1 MNDKKELIG
10 RYLNGSIS
18 KAELDQLLASLED
31 ADAFIS
37 WESDWKQA
45 WEEDIAGIA
54 LQDMA
59 DVPRSAAEKALF
71 NRIEHTINAIDE
83 GQSDI
88 DSKYAVSP
96 VARPGIWRLSPWRL
110 YAAAVALLVLS
121 FGVLYYKNMNSADK
135 LSTESRLTKS
145 EAKFDNKVV
154 LRRGDGTVI
163 PLEGDHGKIASTARG
178 ITYQTDN
185 KRVDLISSQTE
196 KLTLNT
202 PKGMIYSL
210 ELSDGTK
217 VWLNAASSLSYSVGL
232 LNGNFEREVYLEG
245 EAYFEVKK
253 DEKHPFIVRSQRQ
266 DIRVLGTHF
275 NVNAY
280 ADEESIRT
288 TLLEGKVQV
297 TSADIEKSA
306 VYLRPSQQAR
316 LQHGAFEVATV
327 DPALS
332 LDWKNGQFQFER
344 ENLSAVMRKIAR
356 WYDIEVSFDKDY
368 NRNDFSGTISRNT
381 SLDEV
386 LTLLEL
392 TGLAHFKKEGRRVV
406 VMP

>member
-1 MNDKKELIG
+1 MNDKKELIA

-31 ADAFIS
+31 ADTFIC

-45 WEEDIAGIA
+45 WEEDIAGMA
-54 LQDMA
+54 QQDVA
-59 DVPRSAAEKALF
+59 DFPGSVEEKALF
-71 NRIEHTINAIDE
+71 NRIEHTITTIDE
-83 GQSDI
+83 GQANMDENHTEGFP
-88 DSKYAVSP
+88 SKS
-96 VARPGIWRLSPWRL
+96 RILRISPWRM
-110 YAAAVALLVLS
+110 YAAAVALLVLF
-121 FGVLYYKNMNSADK
+121 FGVLFYKNMNSADK
-135 LSTESRLTKS
+135 LSNESSQTKS
-145 EAKFDNKVV
+145 DVKFDNKVV
-154 LRRGDGTVI
+154 LRRGNGTAI
-163 PLEGDHGKIASTARG
+163 PLDGDHGKIASTAQG
-178 ITYQTDN
+178 ITYQSNN

-196 KLTLNT
+196 KLTLQT

-232 LNGNFEREVYLEG
+232 LNGNLEREVYLEG

-266 DIRVLGTHF
+266 EIRVLGTHF

-280 ADEESIRT
+280 ANEEVIRT

-297 TSADIEKSA
+297 TSPDIKKSA
-306 VYLRPSQQAR
+306 VYLMPSQQAR
-316 LQHGAFEVATV
+316 LQQGAFEVATV
-327 DPALS
+327 DPSLS

-344 ENLSAVMRKIAR
+344 ENLPAVMRKISR
-356 WYDIEVSFDKDY
+356 WYDIDVSFDKDY
-368 NRNDFSGTISRNT
+368 NRNDFSGSISRKT

-386 LTLLEL
+386 LKLLEL